1 MVIKSRMR
9 CIYSVGKV
17 GEFQR
22 LERTVEGL
30 RVQSEL
36 FFRLYGDRDDMVLV
50 AGRDAVAREHP
61 AAQAGHVCAGLWR
74 YDCVEL
80 FLSGEEDGRYVEMN
94 LSPGGAWW
102 ASSFLSPRVAAPE
115 GSVETFDN
123 RGIRASGE
131 CTENGWKAQ
140 LRVPLRLLTE
150 HGVRL
155 TNCRAAVCAT
165 LIGNTGE
172 RQFLAS
178 SPVPSDPPNF
188 HCPELWEELWVRT
201 VQ

>member
-22 LERTVEGL
+22 LERTVDGL
-30 RVQSEL
+30 RVQPEL

-102 ASSFLSPRVAAPE
+102 ASSFLSPRVTAPE
-115 GSVETFDN
+115 GRI
-123 RGIRASGE
+123 RGD
-131 CTENGWKAQ
+131 
-140 LRVPLRLLTE
+140 V
-150 HGVRL
+150 
-155 TNCRAAVCAT
+155 
-165 LIGNTGE
+165 
-172 RQFLAS
+172 
-178 SPVPSDPPNF
+178 
-188 HCPELWEELWVRT
+188 
-201 VQ
+201 